1 MKNVIDVLQSKFIR
15 RNVPISNLV
24 YGKLESS
31 GSMVKQDIE
40 IKQGIESDL
49 NKIIQKDIKASKLK
63 VQAQYMENKIRIS
76 GKKIDD
82 LQAVIQLLKE
92 KDYGI
97 ELQYQNF
104 RS

>member
-1 MKNVIDVLQSKFIR
+1 
-15 RNVPISNLV
+15 
-24 YGKLESS
+24 
-31 GSMVKQDIE
+31 
-40 IKQGIESDL
+40 
-49 NKIIQKDIKASKLK
+49 
-63 VQAQYMENKIRIS
+63 MENKIRIS

-82 LQAVIQLLKE
+82 LQAIIQLLKE